1 MLQFCLFESLE
12 RKRGRSTEVRAAAGN
27 DLGVELID
35 CFEDGFVI
43 DGERGLDEGTPGKG
57 DQPDPVF
64 GEGEND
70 VLRRELCPGQ
80 AIGRQ
85 IVGHHAARG
94 VNRDN
99 EIARIGLGLDLG
111 EAEDGAGKSGNGGD
125 KGKTVKGEDC
135 PAPTVTAA
143 ADEPGRETRGD

>member
-12 RKRGRSTEVRAAAGN
+12 RKRGGSTEVRAAAGN

-57 DQPDPVF
+57 DQPDPFF

-70 VLRRELCPGQ
+70 VLRRELCPG
-80 AIGRQ
+80 
-85 IVGHHAARG
+85 
-94 VNRDN
+94 
-99 EIARIGLGLDLG
+99 
-111 EAEDGAGKSGNGGD
+111 
-125 KGKTVKGEDC
+125 
-135 PAPTVTAA
+135 
-143 ADEPGRETRGD
+143 